1 MGDLITMANNGT
13 AVEMGSLTPALMQSL
28 KVASEADLTDEQFAL
43 VVQFAQTPRPPAVR
57 GSADQIT
64 EIITAIASVL
74 KHPAT
79 STGHGKLKLAI
90 YRKTLEAVPLVA
102 LQAAANIA
110 VSTLEWMPTPAE
122 LLKLAR
128 GRDSDAQRAHDR
140 AATLCRHRRQ
150 RIMDETLRSLAKREL
165 SEEHLASL
173 PEHIARIAET
183 QASIIILMD
192 GTRLYRNRESVA
204 RAQEERDREFQR
216 FKAEANEVLSRAQ
229 EKGKGD
235 D

>member
-1 MGDLITMANNGT
+1 
-13 AVEMGSLTPALMQSL
+13 MQSL

-128 GRDSDAQRAHDR
+128 GHDSNAQRAHDR
-140 AATLCRHRRQ
+140 ARSLARHRAQ
-150 RIMDETLRSLAKREL
+150 RIMDETLRALAKREV
-165 SEEHLASL
+165 SEEHLAGL

-229 EKGKGD
+229 EKGNSD